1 MLIRRVRIFLFMVL
15 LASCSVSAV
24 ADTLSDSLTVYAPD
38 GSVFA
43 AIGVAELVEDAN
55 QIYFIDIPDLVD
67 TSQFGNATALLEP
80 GTGTF
85 SDVFGV
91 ASTQGSL
98 FLGFTSDTETV
109 PAAFGG
115 AAGIELL
122 EDRPQFDATMYLA
135 RQLRDAGYT
144 ATFVSDISEV
154 PEPSSVALLVAGLLG
169 YVALRR
175 RRISSASATK
185 ASGKT

>member
-1 MLIRRVRIFLFMVL
+1 MLNRRVRMFLFMVL
-15 LASCSVSAV
+15 LASSSVSV
-24 ADTLSDSLTVYAPD
+24 FADTLSDALTVYAPD

-43 AIGVAELVEDAN
+43 SVSVTESVEDPN

-67 TSQFGNATALLEP
+67 TSQFGNATALLEL

-98 FLGFTSDTETV
+98 FLGFTSDTETL
-109 PAAFGG
+109 PAAFGDS
-115 AAGIELL
+115 AVIQLL

-135 RQLRDAGYT
+135 RQLREAGYT
-144 ATFVSDISEV
+144 AIFFSDIAEI
-154 PEPSSVALLVAGLLG
+154 PEPSSVALLGTGLLG
-169 YVALRR
+169 YLALRR
-175 RRISSASATK
+175 RRMFSVSATR
-185 ASGKT
+185 ASRET